1 MASNDLVI
9 GGLHAVRTA
18 FEHAPADCLELSLNQ
33 GSMHPE
39 IDALELLARRLGV
52 SAQRVEVA
60 TLNKLYD
67 DSHHQGVVLRRR
79 SPTPVPLKNFLGE
92 DTAGSPPPLFLVLDM
107 IQDPRNFGAC
117 LRVADGAG
125 VTAVIYPRDK
135 SARLGHVVA
144 KAASGAIDTVAL
156 VAVPNLAAAL
166 RSLRDA
172 GVWITGAAHGTS
184 LSLYAVDL
192 RIPAAIVL
200 GNEGQGLRRLTRE
213 HCDQLAAIPMHGRL
227 DSLNVATATAVCL
240 FEARRQRLA
249 DVAQSDLNR
258 PKLA

>member
-1 MASNDLVI
+1 VPSNDLII

-18 FEHAPADCLELSLNQ
+18 FERAPADCLELSVKQ
-33 GSMHPE
+33 GSKHPE
-39 IDALELLARRLGV
+39 IGALDLLAQRHGV
-52 SAQRVEVA
+52 SVQQVETA

-79 SPTPVPLKNFLGE
+79 VPAAVPLKNILGE
-92 DTAGSPPPLFLVLDM
+92 YTPGSPPLFLVLDM

-135 SARLGHVVA
+135 SARLGNVVA
-144 KAASGAIDTVAL
+144 KAASGAIDTVARA
-156 VAVPNLAAAL
+156 AVPNLAAAL

-172 GVWITGAAHGTS
+172 GVWITGAAHDTS
-184 LSLYAVDL
+184 LSLYAVDF
-192 RIPAAIVL
+192 RVAAAIVL

-213 HCDQLAAIPMHGRL
+213 HCDQLAGIPMHGRL

-249 DVAQSDLNR
+249 GVAQVNLNR
-258 PKLA
+258 PKLK